1 MIKLVLIS
9 IFSIGLT
16 LGVKSQNNEKPSLS
30 NTSSIKKTNEKTNEK
45 PTLENSS
52 KKDKLKIKKKTKQEG
67 STAKKPF
74 IGVMDK
80 KDEL

>member
-16 LGVKSQNNEKPSLS
+16 LGVKSQNNVKPSLS

-67 STAKKPF
+67 STAKKSIF
-74 IGVMDK
+74 SKIGW
-80 KDEL
+80 LRR